1 MQRRLV
7 KCKID
12 DNVTV
17 AESKCVEEDKPTHR
31 QECTNVKCVGKWKVG
46 AWSECAAAC
55 EMQGVKYRILQCV
68 WYGTKKPAGT
78 ACKNLPRPPVMKSCK
93 GSPCSLSGK

>member
-31 QECTNVKCVGKWKVG
+31 QECTNVKCVGKWKVWRLVRG
-46 AWSECAAAC
+46 ESQE
-55 EMQGVKYRILQCV
+55 
-68 WYGTKKPAGT
+68 GTMFLTFLKIQII
-78 ACKNLPRPPVMKSCK
+78 KNSDINSVLK
-93 GSPCSLSGK
+93 GM

>member
-46 AWSECAAAC
+46 AWSE
-55 EMQGVKYRILQCV
+55 VSL
-68 WYGTKKPAGT
+68 KKCLKNFFVLVVL
-78 ACKNLPRPPVMKSCK
+78 CKVSKK
-93 GSPCSLSGK
+93 E